1 MFRILIAF
9 FIITSCSGGGSS
21 NDTSINTGIG
31 TDNNQNNNE
40 DEQCEQF
47 ENRVFKC
54 EFNHG
59 NLLRYYFIHLPHP
72 EAQGA
77 SSVLFNLH
85 GYGSNALAQMQYG
98 DFRSLANTKENNF
111 ILIHPQGAP
120 LNTALTSSESHW
132 NSGGWTIGSTVDDVD
147 FINTIIRFI
156 SQKYNINQDRIYSTG
171 MSNGGFMSYHLACN
185 LSSKIAAV
193 ASVTGSMS
201 VQTYDDCNPSHP
213 TSVLQIHGTLDGTV
227 PLNGNSALG
236 MESIYD
242 VIEFWRSFN
251 SCIIEPVINTTD
263 YFDLGY
269 SVEHQTFNDCLN
281 NNQVELYIVD
291 GMWHTWP
298 REDNFGISASNI
310 IWDFIN
316 TYDINGKINSIQ

>member
-1 MFRILIAF
+1 MIRILVTL

-21 NDTSINTGIG
+21 NDSSINTGID

-59 NLLRYYFIHLPHP
+59 NLLRYYYIHLPHP

-201 VQTYDDCNPSHP
+201 VQTYDDCNPSHS
-213 TSVLQIHGTLDGTV
+213 TSVLQVHGTLDGTV

-251 SCIIEPVINTTD
+251 SCIIEPIINITD

-269 SVEHQTFNDCLN
+269 SVEHQTFNNCLN

-310 IWDFIN
+310 IWNFIN
-316 TYDINGKINSIQ
+316 TYDINGKIN

>member
-1 MFRILIAF
+1 MLRIFIFLLIIA
-9 FIITSCSGGGSS
+9 SCSSGGNDGSQTI
-21 NDTSINTGIG
+21 DTTIDTGNNSINT
-31 TDNNQNNNE
+31 

-47 ENRVFKC
+47 QDRVFKC

-59 NLLRYYFIHLPHP
+59 NLLRYYYIQLPHP
-72 EAQGA
+72 EAQGF

-85 GYGSNALAQMQYG
+85 GYGSNALAQMQYA
-98 DFRSLANTKENNF
+98 DFRDLANTKENNF

-120 LNTALTSSESHW
+120 LNTALTSSASHW
-132 NSGGWTIGSTVDDVD
+132 NSGGWTIGSTVDDID
-147 FINTIIRFI
+147 FIDTIISLI
-156 SQKYNINQDRIYSTG
+156 SSKYNINTNRIYSTG

-185 LSSKIAAV
+185 LSSKIAAI

-201 VQTYDDCNPSHP
+201 TQTYDDCNPLNS
-213 TSVLQIHGTLDGTV
+213 TSILQIHGTLDGTV

-242 VIEFWRSFN
+242 VIEYWRNFN
-251 SCIIEPVINTTD
+251 SCLVDPVVNVTD
-263 YFDLGY
+263 FFDLGY
-269 SVEHQTFNDCLN
+269 SVEHQIYENCLN

-298 REDNFGISASNI
+298 RENNFGISASNI

-316 TYDINGKINSIQ
+316 TYDINGKIN

>member
-1 MFRILIAF
+1 MLRILIAL

-21 NDTSINTGIG
+21 NDSFIDTVID

-40 DEQCEQF
+40 DKQCEQF
-47 ENRVFKC
+47 EDRVFKC

-59 NLLRYYFIHLPHP
+59 NLLRYYYIHLPHP

-185 LSSKIAAV
+185 LSTKIAAV

-213 TSVLQIHGTLDGTV
+213 TSVLQVHGTLDGTV

-316 TYDINGKINSIQ
+316 TYDINGKIN

>member
-1 MFRILIAF
+1 MIRLLIALF
-9 FIITSCSGGGSS
+9 MITSCSGGGSS
-21 NDTSINTGIG
+21 NDSFINTEID

-40 DEQCEQF
+40 DEQCELLEDRF
-47 ENRVFKC
+47 FKC

-59 NLLRYYFIHLPHP
+59 NLLRYYYIHLPHP

-132 NSGGWTIGSTVDDVD
+132 NSGAWTIGSNVDDVD

-213 TSVLQIHGTLDGTV
+213 TSVLQIHGALDGTV

-242 VIEFWRSFN
+242 VVELWRSFN
-251 SCIIEPVINTTD
+251 SCTIEPIINITD
-263 YFDLGY
+263 YSDLGY

-281 NNQVELYIVD
+281 NNQVELYVVD

-316 TYDINGKINSIQ
+316 TYDINGKIN

>member
-1 MFRILIAF
+1 
-9 FIITSCSGGGSS
+9 
-21 NDTSINTGIG
+21 
-31 TDNNQNNNE
+31 
-40 DEQCEQF
+40 
-47 ENRVFKC
+47 
-54 EFNHG
+54 
-59 NLLRYYFIHLPHP
+59 
-72 EAQGA
+72 
-77 SSVLFNLH
+77 
-85 GYGSNALAQMQYG
+85 
-98 DFRSLANTKENNF
+98 
-111 ILIHPQGAP
+111 
-120 LNTALTSSESHW
+120 
-132 NSGGWTIGSTVDDVD
+132 
-147 FINTIIRFI
+147 
-156 SQKYNINQDRIYSTG
+156 

-236 MESIYD
+236 MESIND

>member
-1 MFRILIAF
+1 MIRILVTL

-21 NDTSINTGIG
+21 NDSSINTVID

-59 NLLRYYFIHLPHP
+59 NLLRYYYIHLPHP

-201 VQTYDDCNPSHP
+201 VQTYDDCNPSHS
-213 TSVLQIHGTLDGTV
+213 TSVLQVHGTLDGTV

-251 SCIIEPVINTTD
+251 SCIIEPIINITD

-298 REDNFGISASNI
+298 REDNFGISASHI
-310 IWDFIN
+310 IWNFIN
-316 TYDINGKINSIQ
+316 TYDINGKIN

>member
-1 MFRILIAF
+1 MLRILIAL

-21 NDTSINTGIG
+21 NDSFIDTVID

-47 ENRVFKC
+47 EDRVFKC

-59 NLLRYYFIHLPHP
+59 NLLRYYYIHLPHP

-120 LNTALTSSESHW
+120 LNTALASSQSHW

-147 FINTIIRFI
+147 FIDTIIGFI
-156 SQKYNINQDRIYSTG
+156 SSKYNINANRIYSTG

-185 LSSKIAAV
+185 LSSKIAAI

-213 TSVLQIHGTLDGTV
+213 TSILQIHGTLDGTV

-242 VIEFWRSFN
+242 VIEYWRDLN
-251 SCIIEPVINTTD
+251 SCNIDPVINVSD
-263 YFDLGY
+263 FFDIGY
-269 SVEHQTFNDCLN
+269 SVEHQTYHQCFN

-316 TYDINGKINSIQ
+316 TYDINGKIN

>member
-21 NDTSINTGIG
+21 NDTSINTGID

-59 NLLRYYFIHLPHP
+59 NLLRYYYIHLPHP

-316 TYDINGKINSIQ
+316 TYDINGKIN

>member
-1 MFRILIAF
+1 M
-9 FIITSCSGGGSS
+9 
-21 NDTSINTGIG
+21 
-31 TDNNQNNNE
+31 
-40 DEQCEQF
+40 
-47 ENRVFKC
+47 
-54 EFNHG
+54 
-59 NLLRYYFIHLPHP
+59 
-72 EAQGA
+72 EA
-77 SSVLFNLH
+77 
-85 GYGSNALAQMQYG
+85 NALAQMQYG

-132 NSGGWTIGSTVDDVD
+132 NSGAWTIGSNVDDVD

-213 TSVLQIHGTLDGTV
+213 TSVLQIHGALDGTV

-242 VIEFWRSFN
+242 VVELWRSFN
-251 SCIIEPVINTTD
+251 SCTIEPIINITD
-263 YFDLGY
+263 YSDLGY

-281 NNQVELYIVD
+281 NNQVELYVVD

-316 TYDINGKINSIQ
+316 TYDINGKIN